1 MRDGGCSS
9 SQTTASGG
17 FARCE
22 GGRVTRHALAR
33 RLIVEALD
41 LAVSQGGSARAV
53 EIEKAIIEAVTRDDF
68 ATVASLKAQL
78 APARAAALTEGV
90 DFDRLCQAI
99 CNHDG
104 RKELSNYDAA
114 SEQDL
119 ARMILVRELGRRPAR
134 LGNLEANG
142 VVVVEYGI
150 PFATCRH
157 PEVRQVFP
165 GDTWE
170 ALVATLL
177 DMLRTDGVCK
187 IPGLGRYTDFVQRKL
202 LGHPLIKSPRR
213 GTPGARDEDAEVE
226 EGKWS
231 KTPVSLLPAGAE
243 QSSMASRRLDYLA
256 KVLAAL
262 RAPVSVTP
270 LLVLEE
276 VWDALEQSAPAGQQ
290 QSQSRCPIR
299 RMDEAGQFEVVFH
312 LLRFRSSRSG
322 PLFRCP
328 HCRTSWTRMVAN
340 VCPTNHC
347 SGILEQIEPGS
358 ELDERDRL
366 VARAVGLDK
375 VEPWG

>member
-1 MRDGGCSS
+1 M
-9 SQTTASGG
+9 
-17 FARCE
+17 
-22 GGRVTRHALAR
+22 
-33 RLIVEALD
+33 
-41 LAVSQGGSARAV
+41 

-157 PEVRQVFP
+157 PEVRQVFL

-213 GTPGARDEDAEVE
+213 GTPARAMKMRRSKKGSGAR
-226 EGKWS
+226 
-231 KTPVSLLPAGAE
+231 PPCL
-243 QSSMASRRLDYLA
+243 SSCPLGRSRARWRVAALTISPRYSRPSVPLCPLRLYSCSRRCGRARAERSSWAATVAVALPHPADGRGGAVRGRLSS
-256 KVLAAL
+256 AAL
-262 RAPVSVTP
+262 SIFPERPSLP
-270 LLVLEE
+270 LSALPDLL
-276 VWDALEQSAPAGQQ
+276 DAHG
-290 QSQSRCPIR
+290 SQRVP
-299 RMDEAGQFEVVFH
+299 DQ
-312 LLRFRSSRSG
+312 
-322 PLFRCP
+322 PLQR
-328 HCRTSWTRMVAN
+328 
-340 VCPTNHC
+340 
-347 SGILEQIEPGS
+347 ILEQIEPG
-358 ELDERDRL
+358 ER
-366 VARAVGLDK
+366 ARRARSPRRQSGRPDK